1 MYQKSCMCVCANVN
15 INKWEIQ
22 IFTLCKFPCTFWC
35 WEIPVHLR
43 QRNWQYMSQL
53 PVEYIEYTWDY
64 MSIKASTWGLPMV
77 VLYLGVSPFHFPRER
92 VVLISWYELSK
103 SLVPG
108 DTGASAVQ
116 LRSMHD
122 AQWCT
127 TTWSILIYVNRIF
140 VWENLPSNI
149 QHFRVQ
155 GAKNPGPCCHPN
167 WFQRHDPYPQRV
179 AGSSQPLYATITHY
193 VQNQHVLK
201 SRWRKSWLFKRIW
214 PWPNY

>member
-1 MYQKSCMCVCANVN
+1 MIWFSRIMCPCKLIIQHISCLSPCGKFLYRQRIIYINFKRHLIYLLAPLDHSVFRIEQRTHDNLMYQKSCTCVCANVN

-108 DTGASAVQ
+108 DTRASAVQ

-127 TTWSILIYVNRIF
+127 TTWSIWV
-140 VWENLPSNI
+140 S
-149 QHFRVQ
+149 
-155 GAKNPGPCCHPN
+155 
-167 WFQRHDPYPQRV
+167 
-179 AGSSQPLYATITHY
+179 
-193 VQNQHVLK
+193 
-201 SRWRKSWLFKRIW
+201 
-214 PWPNY
+214 